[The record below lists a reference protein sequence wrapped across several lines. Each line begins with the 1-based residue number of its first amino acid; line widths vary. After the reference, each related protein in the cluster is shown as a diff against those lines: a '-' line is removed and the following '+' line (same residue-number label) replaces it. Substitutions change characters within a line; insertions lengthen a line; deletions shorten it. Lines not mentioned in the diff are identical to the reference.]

1 MTQGERVKMVRDK
14 AQLTMEQFG
23 NRIGGVS
30 KSTISNIENDN
41 RNLTEH
47 MLKSICR
54 EFDVNEKW
62 LKSGEGDMPRKL
74 SEEEEVAALVS
85 DLLEDGRDN
94 PFFGIILEIV
104 QTYNE
109 LSPASQKV
117 LQEASKKLVENLSK
131 RKRANAPS
139 SLRDVYGLSVF
150 G

>member
-1 MTQGERVKMVRDK
+1 MTQGERVKTVRK
-14 AQLTMEQFG
+14 SKEMTMEEFG
-23 NRIGGVS
+23 KRLGV
-30 KSTISNIENDN
+30 TRTAISNIEKGY
-41 RNLTEH
+41 RGLTEQ

-54 EFDVNEKW
+54 EFSVDVEW
-62 LKSGEGDMPRKL
+62 LRTGDGDMPQKL

-85 DLLEDGRDN
+85 DLLEDGREN

-131 RKRANAPS
+131 KKE
-139 SLRDVYGLSVF
+139 G
-150 G
+150 